1 MNDDHLLHDCV
12 IGRDFIN
19 LPHVMLLKVGSE
31 VFVRELSEIKPS
43 NELECCTASNDARPG
58 ITYEDVPEEYKEKCA
73 RLLSKFADRVS
84 TSMADLGKTDAAQLE
99 IKCVTDQPVVYHPY
113 RMPQAEKQILQGIL
127 TELLENGIIQ
137 ESKSPYASPVL
148 LVKKKTGDYRMCVD
162 YRRLNAM
169 TVKDKYPLPIIDEQQ
184 VATSILPPS
193 TWPRNFTKSLSKI
206 TRWQKRHL
214 LHLTITTSFSAC
226 RLAFATP
233 QQSFSD
239 L

>member
-1 MNDDHLLHDCV
+1 
-12 IGRDFIN
+12 
-19 LPHVMLLKVGSE
+19 
-31 VFVRELSEIKPS
+31 
-43 NELECCTASNDARPG
+43 
-58 ITYEDVPEEYKEKCA
+58 
-73 RLLSKFADRVS
+73 
-84 TSMADLGKTDAAQLE
+84 
-99 IKCVTDQPVVYHPY
+99 
-113 RMPQAEKQILQGIL
+113 MPQAEKQILQGIL

-137 ESKSPYASPVL
+137 ESKTPSSWL
-148 LVKKKTGDYRMCVD
+148 KRKTGDYRMCVD

-193 TWPRNFTKSLSKI
+193 AWPRNFTKSLSKI

-214 LHLTITTSFSAC
+214 LHLTLTTSFSAC

>member
-19 LPHVMLLKVGSE
+19 LLHVMLLKVGLE

-58 ITYEDVPEEYKEKCA
+58 ITYGDVPEEYKEKCA
-73 RLLSKFADRVS
+73 RLLSEFADRVS
-84 TSMADLGKTDAAQLE
+84 TYMADLGKTDAAQLE
-99 IKCVTDQPVVYHPY
+99 IKCVTDEPVVYHPY
-113 RMPQAEKQILQGIL
+113 QMPQAEKQILQGIL

-169 TVKDKYPLPIIDEQQ
+169 TVKDKYPLPIIDEQLDRLGGNKYSTTVDLASGFYQ
-184 VATSILPPS
+184 VLVGKNGIHYT
-193 TWPRNFTKSLSKI
+193 
-206 TRWQKRHL
+206 
-214 LHLTITTSFSAC
+214 
-226 RLAFATP
+226 
-233 QQSFSD
+233 
-239 L
+239 